1 MAAAAVLQI
10 DYSPSLL
17 SLRRSILERAGY
29 GVISLLGTADALA
42 PSLRRQSIA
51 VIVIGHGASWYDRQ
65 AMISH
70 FCDSLPDVP
79 IISLLRKRD
88 LGFNGADFNCPGDNP
103 PLWLRTVAQ
112 ALPSTPAK

>member
-10 DYSPSLL
+10 EYSPSLL
-17 SLRRSILERAGY
+17 SLRRSILERGGY
-29 GVISLLGTADALA
+29 SVISVLGTADALA
-42 PSLRRQSIA
+42 PSLPRQSIA

-70 FCDSLPDVP
+70 FCDNLPNVP

-112 ALPSTPAK
+112 ALRP